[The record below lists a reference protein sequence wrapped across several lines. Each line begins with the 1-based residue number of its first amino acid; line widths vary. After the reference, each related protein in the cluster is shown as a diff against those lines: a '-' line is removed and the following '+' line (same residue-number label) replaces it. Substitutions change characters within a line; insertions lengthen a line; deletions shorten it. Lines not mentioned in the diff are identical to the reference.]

1 MAPMKTATMYARSFS
16 HLGLTNSPI
25 FRRSD
30 VNITRGKT
38 ANESCRLRITWL
50 RIRSWAV
57 PCSPKKIAV
66 SAAGTIAI
74 RRVMSRRSHA
84 RFAGTVERR
93 RGDDQNRSVDKQR
106 ERQRD
111 RRIEKR
117 ELHRLPLAGC
127 RLF

>member
-74 RRVMSRRSHA
+74 RRVMSRR
-84 RFAGTVERR
+84 
-93 RGDDQNRSVDKQR
+93 GDDQNRGVDEQR

-117 ELHRLPLAGC
+117 EFHRLPLASC
-127 RLF
+127 RLFVAARLDHG